1 MYRTALIAA
10 LCLIAAT
17 AQATFELK
25 DPAAEAMKDVEDE
38 TWKKMADASCKKY
51 VKGREKNNDT
61 YFAALKW
68 LLEYFN
74 TEAPELAPGLD
85 PNDIANWTESYCRQ
99 NPSDKLNTAADKY
112 LQKVR

>member
-1 MYRTALIAA
+1 MYRTALTAA

-68 LLEYFN
+68 LLEYYEE
-74 TEAPELAPGLD
+74 EAPNLAASLD
-85 PNDIANWTESYCRQ
+85 PNDIASQVEGYCRQ
-99 NPSDKLNTAADKY
+99 NPSDKLKKAADSY
-112 LQKVR
+112 LETLR